1 MLELAT
7 GVRTPLGGDFRFA
20 PLGNEWATWSPD
32 GKWIAAVL
40 TGMPGADSV
49 VVISAKSPAL
59 ARRLGRAEGA
69 PVWSPDSR
77 FLLTEKSQ
85 LSCALTLYGVS
96 LQMIDVAT
104 GKRSLIVSSRCKVAV
119 GTFFWVNSNV
129 VQ

>member
-1 MLELAT
+1 LRIGVAPDCGGPVSPDGRFELHGESGRLTMLELAT

-69 PVWSPDSR
+69 P
-77 FLLTEKSQ
+77 
-85 LSCALTLYGVS
+85 A
-96 LQMIDVAT
+96 
-104 GKRSLIVSSRCKVAV
+104 
-119 GTFFWVNSNV
+119 
-129 VQ
+129 